1 VGAKRP
7 GVGKVTGVD
16 GPVKRSLGADFG
28 YHVAMALEFQSPRP
42 GSRTALACP
51 WTKPS
56 MAFVHWADRWKR
68 RGFPGSPAVAS
79 CSGRLVPQS
88 VSLAVVML
96 FLAASSAPGQAARSK
111 PVRRAAPP
119 PAWDAAA
126 VSGTFLEDAFTGLQG
141 ERPDF
146 KAMARGSA
154 GPAAAAGPEEAGAGA
169 GRSGFKWSALV
180 SEETLTDEIKD
191 MKGVIATAAA
201 RPTDFKGGGYDKA
214 REAFSSVALAFG
226 VIAAYDLDIRWKKDA
241 ATARDLFAR
250 AGFNCKTGTDQSFA
264 ESKARLADL
273 EAMLDGG
280 APDGKPDRDEDF
292 QWSQVAARPAL
303 MSRLESAD
311 EVLAATVANKSDFDR
326 KLDRVVH
333 EAEIV
338 AAIGE
343 AIQRKNFEFHD
354 DDTYRGYAAAMRD
367 AGIAARDAAR
377 KKDYDA
383 ARTAVGAVKKS
394 CAACHGDYRG

>member
-1 VGAKRP
+1 VTDRP
-7 GVGKVTGVD
+7 GGGKVTGVD
-16 GPVKRSLGADFG
+16 WPVKRSLDADFG
-28 YHVAMALEFQSPRP
+28 YHVGMALVHQSPQFSAP
-42 GSRTALACP
+42 ASLV
-51 WTKPS
+51 
-56 MAFVHWADRWKR
+56 MAM
-68 RGFPGSPAVAS
+68 
-79 CSGRLVPQS
+79 
-88 VSLAVVML
+88 VML
-96 FLAASSAPGQAARSK
+96 VLTASSAPGQAARSK

-146 KAMARGSA
+146 KSLARGSG
-154 GPAAAAGPEEAGAGA
+154 GPAAAAGPVEAGNGA
-169 GRSGFKWSALV
+169 GGPGFKWSALV

-191 MKGVIATAAA
+191 MKGVIAAAAA

-214 REAFSSVALAFG
+214 REAFSSLALAFG

-250 AGFNCKTGTDQSFA
+250 AGFNCKAGTDQSFA
-264 ESKARLADL
+264 ESKARLSDL
-273 EAMLDGG
+273 VAMLDGG
-280 APDGKPDRDEDF
+280 APQGKPDRDEDF

-311 EVLAATVANKSDFDR
+311 ETLAAAVASKSDFDR

-333 EAEIV
+333 EAEFV

-343 AIQRKNFEFHD
+343 AIQRKDFEFHD

-377 KKDYDA
+377 KKDYAA
-383 ARTAVGAVKKS
+383 ARTAVGGLKKS

>member
-1 VGAKRP
+1 MRHAP
-7 GVGKVTGVD
+7 
-16 GPVKRSLGADFG
+16 PEPRSSFIA
-28 YHVAMALEFQSPRP
+28 A
-42 GSRTALACP
+42 
-51 WTKPS
+51 
-56 MAFVHWADRWKR
+56 
-68 RGFPGSPAVAS
+68 RG
-79 CSGRLVPQS
+79 
-88 VSLAVVML
+88 LAVVIL
-96 FLAASSAPGQAARSK
+96 ALTAASAVGQSARPK

-146 KAMARGSA
+146 KTVPRGPGGSA
-154 GPAAAAGPEEAGAGA
+154 ATGGAAEAANTTGGG
-169 GRSGFKWSALV
+169 SGFKWSALV

-191 MKGVIATAAA
+191 MKAVVAAAAA

-226 VIAAYDLDIRWKKDA
+226 VIAAYDQDIRWKKDA

-264 ESKARLADL
+264 ESKARLTDL
-273 EAMLDGG
+273 ETMLDGG
-280 APDGKPDRDEDF
+280 SPDGKPDRDEDF

-311 EVLAATVANKSDFDR
+311 EALAAAAASKGDFDR
-326 KLDRVVH
+326 QLERLVH
-333 EAEIV
+333 EAEMV

-343 AIQRKNFEFHD
+343 AIQQKDFEFHD

-367 AGIAARDAAR
+367 AGVAARDAAR

-383 ARTAVGAVKKS
+383 ARTAVGALKKS
-394 CAACHGDYRG
+394 CDACHGDYRS

>member
-1 VGAKRP
+1 MVFSHLSDPRKQAVGLT
-7 GVGKVTGVD
+7 VVI
-16 GPVKRSLGADFG
+16 
-28 YHVAMALEFQSPRP
+28 
-42 GSRTALACP
+42 
-51 WTKPS
+51 
-56 MAFVHWADRWKR
+56 
-68 RGFPGSPAVAS
+68 
-79 CSGRLVPQS
+79 LV
-88 VSLAVVML
+88 
-96 FLAASSAPGQAARSK
+96 LAASSASGQAARSQ

-146 KAMARGSA
+146 KSLPRGPG
-154 GPAAAAGPEEAGAGA
+154 GPAAGAGSVETGTGA
-169 GRSGFKWSALV
+169 GGSGFKWSALV

-191 MKGVIATAAA
+191 MKGLIATAAA

-226 VIAAYDLDIRWKKDA
+226 VIAAYDMDIRWKKDA

-250 AGFNCKTGTDQSFA
+250 AGFNCKVGTDQSFA

-280 APDGKPDRDEDF
+280 VPQGKPDRDEDF

-303 MSRLESAD
+303 MARLESAD
-311 EVLAATVANKSDFDR
+311 EALAAAVAGKSDFDR

-333 EAEIV
+333 EAEFV

-343 AIQRKNFEFHD
+343 AIQRKDFEFHD

-367 AGIAARDAAR
+367 AGVAARDAAR
-377 KKDYDA
+377 KKDYDG
-383 ARTAVGAVKKS
+383 ARTAVGALKKS
-394 CAACHGDYRG
+394 CDACHGDYRG